1 MADDARLR
9 LDDHRA
15 YVMTG
20 LDLQESFPG
29 GRYET
34 NTIVLIKLT
43 SGLNEATLIRSVLG
57 RSGGRADLSKHEISN
72 ITSGRYGAILGRS
85 VNAKFE
91 GK

>member
-57 RSGGRADLSKHEISN
+57 RSGGIADLRNISSN
-72 ITSGRYGAILGRS
+72 DLVRRKADISRVS
-85 VNAKFE
+85 
-91 GK
+91 

>member
-57 RSGGRADLSKHEISN
+57 RSGGRADVKFGA
-72 ITSGRYGAILGRS
+72 ITSVSYPAI
-85 VNAKFE
+85 VKW
-91 GK
+91 